1 MRRYVFSAV
10 VGGFIV
16 LAGTLTG
23 CGNPSTPAGYIGYV
37 KQGAWVGT
45 ERFYGMQTGPSSTGL
60 GWLLSV
66 VNVSI
71 TPYAYHEP
79 MEVLSRDNLQV
90 RFQIHLVWRV
100 SPTADAVR
108 AFVEKYTTIVG
119 PETADQIVQGAYNNF
134 LKEPLRTATRNEVQ
148 SLDALILKERIVE
161 IGRAVENA
169 MRIWAHG
176 TPFEILSIVVGDIAY
191 PPTVAQAV
199 SQKMATT
206 QLLEQ
211 KLTEIEIEKRE
222 KEKRIIQAEGIAA
235 AMEVIQRQLTDQ
247 YLQHEAIEAQKAMVG
262 SPNHTTI
269 YIPVGPMGVPLV
281 GVLNKGQ

>member
-1 MRRYVFSAV
+1 MKKYTISTIIGAL
-10 VGGFIV
+10 V
-16 LAGTLTG
+16 LAVMLGG
-23 CGNPSTPAGYIGYV
+23 CSNPSTPAGYIGYI

-66 VNVSI
+66 TNVSI

-79 MEVLSRDNLQV
+79 LEVLSRDNLQV

-100 SPTADAVR
+100 QPTHAAVQ
-108 AFVEKYTTIVG
+108 AFIEKYTTISG
-119 PETADQIVQGAYNNF
+119 QESADKIAEIAYANF
-134 LKEPLRTATRNEVQ
+134 LKDPLRTATRNEAQ
-148 SLDALILKERIVE
+148 SLDALLLKERIVE
-161 IGRAVENA
+161 IGRAVEAA
-169 MRIWAHG
+169 MRIWAHD
-176 TPFEILSIVVGDIAY
+176 TPFDILSIVVGDIAY
-191 PPTVAQAV
+191 PAMVAEAV
-199 SQKMATT
+199 ARKMSAT

-222 KEKRIIQAEGIAA
+222 KDKRIIQAEGIAA

-281 GVLNKGQ
+281 STIPQGK